1 MSLGNACIRLGV
13 RVVFLMGWA
22 GLSLAAPVLADP
34 AAAFFEPG
42 RVHAIHLIVSAEDWD
57 AMEPEQGRGGGFG
70 PPGAGPRGLDL
81 SGAFED
87 GRATRPGLAGAMGLE
102 FAYVKG
108 AIEVD
113 GERVGEV
120 GLRYKGNGT
129 YVMSQGGDK
138 RPIKVDF
145 NRQVKGQ
152 RFRGMKALNLHNNV
166 VDRTFLHETLGY
178 AVAREAGLPAP
189 RTTYAEVWITVPG
202 RHERAPLGVYTVT
215 EQVDDVFLES
225 RFGTRKGLLMKPGG
239 RESLRYRG
247 EDWAGYERPLN
258 VKEKGSEADRAQVV
272 AFLKLL
278 QEADDA
284 AFAREVGRYL
294 DLDNTALFLALN
306 VAMVNLDSILT
317 IGQNYYAYLEPSAGR
332 LHWWLWDL
340 DNCWGYFALMGTP
353 EQRVEYSIGQP
364 WQGENRLI
372 ERLLGVEEIRT
383 RYRAALERLIEGP
396 MRPEK
401 LRREIETWASVL
413 RPAIAREGEA
423 MLRAFE
429 ASVFGTPPEGAGPMA
444 VGPFQAANLPLVEFV
459 ERRVRS
465 VREQLAGRSAGQ
477 RIEFGMPGMG
487 GPRGGRGPGGA
498 GGPGAFQPPV
508 EMFAMPFLRG
518 ARVEPREGL
527 TVESFRAL
535 GSRWHEAWGGAG
547 TGSVGR
553 DEVVEGLNREFG
565 PPPGAGPGPGGA
577 GPRLRAGPAPGGPM
591 MFGGPGAMWA
601 AGFFT
606 AGDTDR
612 DGRITA
618 GEMRSLFERW
628 AAGWDRDGNGKL
640 TAEEIGE
647 GFRGALPAFPG
658 GPGGPGGPPGGAPPG
673 VR

>member
-1 MSLGNACIRLGV
+1 MRWREASV
-13 RVVFLMGWA
+13 RVGALVGVLLGSA
-22 GLSLAAPVLADP
+22 GLGRAVGGAAEVLADP

-42 RVHAIHLIVSAEDWD
+42 RVHAIHLIVSAEDWE
-57 AMEPEQGRGGGFG
+57 AMEPRQGQGGGFG
-70 PPGAGPRGLDL
+70 PPGAGRRGFDL
-81 SGAFED
+81 SEAFES
-87 GRATRPGLAGAMGLE
+87 GRATRPGLAGALGLD
-102 FAYVKG
+102 FAYVRG
-108 AIEVD
+108 SIEVD

-129 YVMSQGGDK
+129 YVMAQGGDK
-138 RPIKVDF
+138 RPMKVDF
-145 NRQVKGQ
+145 NRYVKGQ
-152 RFRGMKALNLHNNV
+152 RFRGLKTLNLHNNV

-215 EQVDDVFLES
+215 EQVDDVFLKG
-225 RFGTRKGLLMKPGG
+225 RFGTGKGLLMKPGG

-247 EDWAGYERPLN
+247 EAWAEYERPLN
-258 VKEKGSEADRAQVV
+258 VKEKGSAADRERMV

-278 QEADDA
+278 EEADDA
-284 AFAREVGRYL
+284 TFAREVGRYV
-294 DLDNTALFLALN
+294 DVENTALFLALN

-317 IGQNYYAYLEPSAGR
+317 IGQNYYAYLEAESGR

-353 EQRVEYSIGQP
+353 EQRVAFSIGQP

-372 ERLLGVEEIRT
+372 ERLLGVEKIRS
-383 RYRAALERLIEGP
+383 RYLADLKRLIEGP
-396 MRPEK
+396 MRPDK
-401 LRREIETWASVL
+401 LRREIETWAAVL
-413 RPAIAREGEA
+413 RPAIAREGEG

-429 ASVFGTPPEGAGPMA
+429 ASVFGTPSGGSAPMA
-444 VGPFQAANLPLVEFV
+444 FGPFQAANLPLVEFV

-465 VREQLAGRSAGQ
+465 VRDQLEGRSEGQ
-477 RIEFGMPGMG
+477 RIEFGIPGMG
-487 GPRGGRGPGGA
+487 GPRGGRGPGG
-498 GGPGAFQPPV
+498 PGAFQPPPAEV
-508 EMFAMPFLRG
+508 FAMPFLRG
-518 ARVEPREGL
+518 AGVEPGEGM
-527 TVESFRAL
+527 TAESFRAL
-535 GSRWHEAWGGAG
+535 GRRWHEAWDGAG

-577 GPRLRAGPAPGGPM
+577 GPRLRPGPGAGGPT

-612 DGRITA
+612 DGRLTG
-618 GEMRSLFERW
+618 GEMRALFERW
-628 AAGWDRDGNGKL
+628 AREWDRDGDGTL

-647 GFRGALPAFPG
+647 GFRGTMPAFPG
-658 GPGGPGGPPGGAPPG
+658 GEGGPPGGTSPG
-673 VR
+673 TR